1 MPGALISLRGARRE
15 FRSGEGS
22 IAALCDIDLDIA
34 GGEYVAIVGA
44 SGSGK
49 STLMNILGCLD
60 QPTAGAY
67 RFAGRATATLTPDEQ
82 AELRREHFG
91 FIFQRYHL
99 LAELNALGNV
109 EIPAIYADV
118 APSRRRDLAERLLA
132 RLGMSDRAHHRPSQL
147 SGGQQQRVSI
157 ARALINGGE
166 VILADEPT
174 GALDRHSGEEVLAI
188 LAELNAEGRTVILVT
203 HDSAVAKRARRVV
216 EMSDGRIVDD
226 RVVDAGA
233 RAASASAAARAAR
246 ESSWRAPIDRFAESF
261 RMAVLALTAH
271 RLRTFLTML
280 GIVIGIASVVAV
292 VALGEGSRRKVLDN
306 ISDLG
311 TNTLEIF
318 PGKGFGDTRAAKIK
332 TLTLADA
339 QALARQEYAA
349 GATPTVSTS
358 STLRYAAIEASAQV
372 NGVGADYFAVKGV
385 KLKAGR
391 FFDAS
396 AERDLSQEVV
406 IDENAQST
414 LFGDSGED
422 PIGKT
427 ILVGKVPCTVIG
439 VTRKQQGFGSSGSL
453 SAFLAFSS
461 VQARFLGDTSLR
473 SVVLRVAENVDND
486 LAEEAATQLLETRHG
501 ARDFFVFNTSDIR
514 SAITST
520 TQTMTALIAAIAVI
534 SLVVGGIGVMNIMLV
549 SVSERVKE
557 IGVRMAV
564 GARRSDIMQQ
574 FLTEAVLV
582 CVVGGALGVLAA
594 LGAALVF
601 RALGSTFSFVY
612 SGSSIVAAFAC
623 STLIGVVFG
632 WLPARGA
639 AQLDPVEAL
648 ARE

>member
-1 MPGALISLRGARRE
+1 MSDALISLRGVRRE

-22 IAALCDIDLDIA
+22 IAALRDIDLDIA
-34 GGEYVAIVGA
+34 RGEFVAIVGA

-60 QPTAGAY
+60 QPTAGEY
-67 RFAGRATATLTPDEQ
+67 RFAGRSTATLTPDEQ

-99 LAELNALGNV
+99 LPELNALGNV
-109 EIPAIYADV
+109 EIPAIYASV
-118 APSRRRDLAERLLA
+118 APSRRHDLAERLLA
-132 RLGMSDRAHHRPSQL
+132 RLGMADRAHHRPSQL

-174 GALDRHSGEEVLAI
+174 GALDRHSGEEVLNI

-203 HDSAVAKRARRVV
+203 HDSAVAKRARRIV

-226 RVVDAGA
+226 RVVASGA
-233 RAASASAAARAAR
+233 HAAATTPASRAD
-246 ESSWRAPIDRFAESF
+246 EKSSWRAPIDRLAESF
-261 RMAVLALTAH
+261 RMAVLALTSH
-271 RLRTFLTML
+271 RLRTILTML
-280 GIVIGIASVVAV
+280 GIVIGIASVVAM
-292 VALGEGSRRKVLDN
+292 VALGEGSRRKVLNN

-332 TLTLADA
+332 TLVLADA
-339 QALARQEYAA
+339 EALARQDYAA

-358 STLRYAAIEASAQV
+358 TTLRYAAIEASAQV
-372 NGVGADYFAVKGV
+372 NGVGAAYFAVKGV

-396 AERDLSQEVV
+396 AERELSQEVV
-406 IDENAQST
+406 IDENAESA
-414 LFGDSGED
+414 LFGGGED
-422 PIGKT
+422 AIGKT
-427 ILVGKVPCTVIG
+427 ILVGKAPCMVIG
-439 VTRKQQGFGSSGSL
+439 VTRKQQGFGSSGSI
-453 SAFLAFSS
+453 SAFLAYSS
-461 VQARFLGDTSLR
+461 VQARFLGDNSLR
-473 SVVLRVAENVDND
+473 SVVLRVKDNVDND
-486 LAEEAATQLLETRHG
+486 LAEEAATQLLERRHG
-501 ARDFFVFNTSDIR
+501 VRDFFVFNTSDIR
-514 SAITST
+514 SAITAT

-594 LGAALVF
+594 LGASFVF

-612 SGSSIVAAFAC
+612 SGSSIVAAFGC

>member
-1 MPGALISLRGARRE
+1 MLFKDA
-15 FRSGEGS
+15 F
-22 IAALCDIDLDIA
+22 
-34 GGEYVAIVGA
+34 
-44 SGSGK
+44 K
-49 STLMNILGCLD
+49 
-60 QPTAGAY
+60 
-67 RFAGRATATLTPDEQ
+67 TATRSLMYGKM
-82 AELRREHFG
+82 R
-91 FIFQRYHL
+91 
-99 LAELNALGNV
+99 
-109 EIPAIYADV
+109 
-118 APSRRRDLAERLLA
+118 
-132 RLGMSDRAHHRPSQL
+132 
-147 SGGQQQRVSI
+147 SI
-157 ARALINGGE
+157 
-166 VILADEPT
+166 
-174 GALDRHSGEEVLAI
+174 
-188 LAELNAEGRTVILVT
+188 
-203 HDSAVAKRARRVV
+203 
-216 EMSDGRIVDD
+216 
-226 RVVDAGA
+226 
-233 RAASASAAARAAR
+233 
-246 ESSWRAPIDRFAESF
+246 
-261 RMAVLALTAH
+261 
-271 RLRTFLTML
+271 LTML
-280 GIVIGIASVVAV
+280 GIVIGIASVVAM
-292 VALGEGSRRKVLDN
+292 VALGEGSRRKVLNN

-332 TLTLADA
+332 TLALADA
-339 QALARQEYAA
+339 QALARQDYAA
-349 GATPTVSTS
+349 GATPTVSAS

-372 NGVGADYFAVKGV
+372 NGVGAGYFVVKGV

-406 IDENAQST
+406 IDENAQSA
-414 LFGDSGED
+414 LFGNGED

-427 ILVGKVPCTVIG
+427 ILVGKVPCMVIG
-439 VTRKQQGFGSSGSL
+439 VTRKQQGFGSSGSI
-453 SAFLAFSS
+453 SVFLAYSS

-473 SVVLRVAENVDND
+473 SVVLRVKDNVDND
-486 LAEEAATQLLETRHG
+486 LAEEAATQLLERRHG

-514 SAITST
+514 SAITAT

-582 CVVGGALGVLAA
+582 CIVGGALGVLAA

-612 SGSSIVAAFAC
+612 SETSIVAAFAC

>member
-1 MPGALISLRGARRE
+1 
-15 FRSGEGS
+15 
-22 IAALCDIDLDIA
+22 
-34 GGEYVAIVGA
+34 
-44 SGSGK
+44 
-49 STLMNILGCLD
+49 
-60 QPTAGAY
+60 
-67 RFAGRATATLTPDEQ
+67 
-82 AELRREHFG
+82 
-91 FIFQRYHL
+91 
-99 LAELNALGNV
+99 
-109 EIPAIYADV
+109 
-118 APSRRRDLAERLLA
+118 
-132 RLGMSDRAHHRPSQL
+132 
-147 SGGQQQRVSI
+147 
-157 ARALINGGE
+157 
-166 VILADEPT
+166 
-174 GALDRHSGEEVLAI
+174 
-188 LAELNAEGRTVILVT
+188 
-203 HDSAVAKRARRVV
+203 
-216 EMSDGRIVDD
+216 
-226 RVVDAGA
+226 
-233 RAASASAAARAAR
+233 
-246 ESSWRAPIDRFAESF
+246 
-261 RMAVLALTAH
+261 
-271 RLRTFLTML
+271 ML
-280 GIVIGIASVVAV
+280 GVVIGIASVVAM
-292 VALGEGSRRKVLDN
+292 VALGEGSRRKVLNN

-318 PGKGFGDTRAAKIK
+318 PGKSFGDTRAAKIK
-332 TLTLADA
+332 TLVLADA
-339 QALARQEYAA
+339 KALARQEYAA

-396 AERDLSQEVV
+396 AERALSQEVV

-453 SAFLAFSS
+453 SAFLAFSA

-473 SVVLRVAENVDND
+473 SIVLRVAENVDND
-486 LAEEAATQLLETRHG
+486 LAEQAATQLLETRHG
-501 ARDFFVFNTSDIR
+501 ARDFFVFNSSDIR

-601 RALGSTFSFVY
+601 RVLGSTFSFVY

>member
-1 MPGALISLRGARRE
+1 
-15 FRSGEGS
+15 
-22 IAALCDIDLDIA
+22 
-34 GGEYVAIVGA
+34 
-44 SGSGK
+44 
-49 STLMNILGCLD
+49 
-60 QPTAGAY
+60 
-67 RFAGRATATLTPDEQ
+67 
-82 AELRREHFG
+82 
-91 FIFQRYHL
+91 
-99 LAELNALGNV
+99 
-109 EIPAIYADV
+109 
-118 APSRRRDLAERLLA
+118 
-132 RLGMSDRAHHRPSQL
+132 
-147 SGGQQQRVSI
+147 
-157 ARALINGGE
+157 
-166 VILADEPT
+166 
-174 GALDRHSGEEVLAI
+174 
-188 LAELNAEGRTVILVT
+188 
-203 HDSAVAKRARRVV
+203 VAKRARRVV

-226 RVVDAGA
+226 RVVASGA
-233 RAASASAAARAAR
+233 PAAATTLAAR
-246 ESSWRAPIDRFAESF
+246 GGRESTWRAPIDRFTESF

-280 GIVIGIASVVAV
+280 GIVIGIASVVAM
-292 VALGEGSRRKVLDN
+292 VALGEGSRRKVLNN

-318 PGKGFGDTRAAKIK
+318 PGSGFGDTKAAKIK
-332 TLTLADA
+332 TLVLADA
-339 QALARQEYAA
+339 EALARQDYVA

-358 STLRYAAIEASAQV
+358 STLRYGAIEASALV
-372 NGVGADYFAVKGV
+372 NGVDADYFEVKGV
-385 KLKAGR
+385 KLKEGR

-396 AERDLSQEVV
+396 AERELSQEIV

-414 LFGDSGED
+414 LFADRED

-427 ILVGKVPCTVIG
+427 ILVGNVPCTVIG
-439 VTRKQQGFGSSGSL
+439 VTRKQQGFGSSGNIST
-453 SAFLAFSS
+453 FLAYSS
-461 VQARFLGDTSLR
+461 VQARFLGDASLR
-473 SVVLRVAENVDND
+473 SILLRVADNVDDD
-486 LAEEAATQLLETRHG
+486 LAEQAAMRLLEQRHG
-501 ARDFFVFNTSDIR
+501 ARDFFVFNSSDIR
-514 SAITST
+514 SAITAT

-601 RALGSTFSFVY
+601 RAFGSTFSFVY
-612 SGSSIVAAFAC
+612 SGASIVAAFAC

-639 AQLDPVEAL
+639 AQLDPVDAL

>member
-1 MPGALISLRGARRE
+1 M
-15 FRSGEGS
+15 
-22 IAALCDIDLDIA
+22 
-34 GGEYVAIVGA
+34 
-44 SGSGK
+44 
-49 STLMNILGCLD
+49 
-60 QPTAGAY
+60 
-67 RFAGRATATLTPDEQ
+67 
-82 AELRREHFG
+82 
-91 FIFQRYHL
+91 
-99 LAELNALGNV
+99 
-109 EIPAIYADV
+109 
-118 APSRRRDLAERLLA
+118 
-132 RLGMSDRAHHRPSQL
+132 
-147 SGGQQQRVSI
+147 
-157 ARALINGGE
+157 
-166 VILADEPT
+166 ILADEPT

-188 LAELNAEGRTVILVT
+188 LGELNAEGRTVILVT

-226 RVVDAGA
+226 RVVASGA
-233 RAASASAAARAAR
+233 PAAATTLAAR
-246 ESSWRAPIDRFAESF
+246 GGRESTWRAPIDRFTESF

-280 GIVIGIASVVAV
+280 GIVIGIASVVAM
-292 VALGEGSRRKVLDN
+292 VALGEGSRRKVLNN

-318 PGKGFGDTRAAKIK
+318 PGSGFGDTKAAKIK
-332 TLTLADA
+332 TLVLADA
-339 QALARQEYAA
+339 EALARQDYVA

-358 STLRYAAIEASAQV
+358 STLRYGAIEASALV
-372 NGVGADYFAVKGV
+372 NGVDADYFEVKGV
-385 KLKAGR
+385 KLKEGR

-396 AERDLSQEVV
+396 AERELSQEIV

-414 LFGDSGED
+414 LFADRED

-427 ILVGKVPCTVIG
+427 ILVGNVPCTVIG
-439 VTRKQQGFGSSGSL
+439 VTRKQQGFGSSGNIST
-453 SAFLAFSS
+453 FLAYSS
-461 VQARFLGDTSLR
+461 VQARFLGDASLR
-473 SVVLRVAENVDND
+473 SILLRVADNVDDD
-486 LAEEAATQLLETRHG
+486 LAEQAAMRLLEQRHG
-501 ARDFFVFNTSDIR
+501 ARDFFVFNSSDIR
-514 SAITST
+514 SAITAT

-601 RALGSTFSFVY
+601 RAFGSTFSFVY
-612 SGSSIVAAFAC
+612 SGASIVAAFAC

-639 AQLDPVEAL
+639 AQLDPVDAL

>member
-1 MPGALISLRGARRE
+1 MSDAFISLRGVQRE
-15 FRSGEGS
+15 FPSGESS
-22 IAALCDIDLDIA
+22 IAALRDVDLDIA
-34 GGEYVAIVGA
+34 RGEFVAIVGA

-67 RFAGRATATLTPDEQ
+67 VFAGRAIATLTPDEQ

-99 LAELNALGNV
+99 LPELNALGNV
-109 EIPAIYADV
+109 EIPAIYASV
-118 APSRRRDLAERLLA
+118 APPRRRDLAERLLA
-132 RLGMSDRAHHRPSQL
+132 RLGMADRAHHRPSQL

-188 LAELNAEGRTVILVT
+188 LGELNAEGRTVILVT

-226 RVVDAGA
+226 RVVASGA
-233 RAASASAAARAAR
+233 PAAATTLAAR
-246 ESSWRAPIDRFAESF
+246 GGRESTWRAPIDRFTESF

-280 GIVIGIASVVAV
+280 GIVIGIASVVAM
-292 VALGEGSRRKVLDN
+292 VALGEGSRRKVLN
-306 ISDLG
+306 SISDLG

-318 PGKGFGDTRAAKIK
+318 PGSGFGDTKAAKIK
-332 TLTLADA
+332 TLVLADA
-339 QALARQEYAA
+339 EALARQDYVA

-358 STLRYAAIEASAQV
+358 STLRYGAIEASALV
-372 NGVGADYFAVKGV
+372 NGVDADYFEVKGV
-385 KLKAGR
+385 KLKEGR

-396 AERDLSQEVV
+396 AERELSQEIV

-414 LFGDSGED
+414 LFADRED

-427 ILVGKVPCTVIG
+427 ILVGNVPCTVIG
-439 VTRKQQGFGSSGSL
+439 VTRKQQGFGSSGNIST
-453 SAFLAFSS
+453 FLAYSS
-461 VQARFLGDTSLR
+461 VQARFLGDASLR
-473 SVVLRVAENVDND
+473 SILLRVADNVDDD
-486 LAEEAATQLLETRHG
+486 LAEQAAMRLLEQRHG
-501 ARDFFVFNTSDIR
+501 ARDFFVFNSSDIR
-514 SAITST
+514 SAITAT

-601 RALGSTFSFVY
+601 RAFGSTFSFVY
-612 SGSSIVAAFAC
+612 SGASIVAAFAC

-639 AQLDPVEAL
+639 AQLDPVDAL

>member
-1 MPGALISLRGARRE
+1 MSSAFISLRGVRRE
-15 FRSGEGS
+15 FPSGEGS
-22 IAALCDIDLDIA
+22 IAALRDIDLDIA
-34 GGEYVAIVGA
+34 GGEFVAIVGA

-60 QPTAGAY
+60 RPTAGEY
-67 RFAGRATATLTPDEQ
+67 RFAGRSIATLTPDEQ

-99 LAELNALGNV
+99 LPELNALGNV
-109 EIPAIYADV
+109 EIPAVYAGV
-118 APSRRRDLAERLLA
+118 APTRRHDLAERLLA
-132 RLGMSDRAHHRPSQL
+132 RLGMADRAHHRPSQL

-174 GALDRHSGEEVLAI
+174 GALDRHSGEDVLNI
-188 LAELNAEGRTVILVT
+188 LGELNAEGRTVILVT
-203 HDSAVAKRARRVV
+203 HDSAVAMRARRVV
-216 EMSDGRIVDD
+216 EMSDGRIVED
-226 RVVDAGA
+226 RIVASGAPAAATTLTA
-233 RAASASAAARAAR
+233 RAGH
-246 ESSWRAPIDRFAESF
+246 ESSWCAPIDRLTESF
-261 RMAVLALTAH
+261 RMAVLALTSH
-271 RLRTFLTML
+271 RLRTTLTML
-280 GIVIGIASVVAV
+280 GIVIGIASVVAM
-292 VALGEGSRRKVLDN
+292 VALGEGSRRKVLNN
-306 ISDLG
+306 IADLG

-318 PGKGFGDTRAAKIK
+318 PGNGFGDTRAAKIK
-332 TLTLADA
+332 TLVLADA
-339 QALARQEYAA
+339 EALARQDYAA

-358 STLRYAAIEASAQV
+358 TTLRYASIEASAQV

-396 AERDLSQEVV
+396 AERDLSQEIV
-406 IDENAQST
+406 IDENAEST
-414 LFGDSGED
+414 LFGGGED
-422 PIGKT
+422 AIGKT
-427 ILVGKVPCTVIG
+427 ILVGKVPCTIIG
-439 VTRKQQGFGSSGSL
+439 VTRKQQGFGSSGSI
-453 SAFLAFSS
+453 SAFIAYSS
-461 VQARFLGDTSLR
+461 VQARFLGDNSLR
-473 SVVLRVAENVDND
+473 SVVLRVKDNVDND
-486 LAEEAATQLLETRHG
+486 LAEQAATQLLERRHG
-501 ARDFFVFNTSDIR
+501 ARDFFLFNTSDIR
-514 SAITST
+514 SAITAT

-534 SLVVGGIGVMNIMLV
+534 SLFVGGIGVMNIMLV

-574 FLTEAVLV
+574 FLIEAVLV
-582 CVVGGALGVLAA
+582 CMAGGALGVLAA
-594 LGAALVF
+594 LGAAVVF

-612 SGSSIVAAFAC
+612 SGSSIVAAFGC

-639 AQLDPVEAL
+639 AQLDPVDAL